1 MESSIEVL
9 QRSPEETG
17 EGRWMSYDEIS
28 YARGIGRESAVKLV
42 KREKWRR
49 VMGNDGTARA
59 LVPLDRLKLARKS
72 SGGHSAE
79 DGQELSRILAEFEA
93 ALAAMREQAEAERQ
107 RANRAEQASAVEA
120 FKAAIAAMREQTE
133 VERHRANRAEQAR
146 AVEAFKAALAAMR
159 EQAEAERHRADRAEQ
174 ARHGLQAELIAE
186 KEARARAE
194 GDSEAQSARADKAEA
209 ALAIERETR
218 LWAEDLLR
226 QAEDGRVAFWSRGL
240 FTRLLVAWMGSRD

>member
-1 MESSIEVL
+1 MESAIEVL
-9 QRSPEETG
+9 RRSPEETG

-28 YARGIGRESAVKLV
+28 NARGIGRESAVKLV

-59 LVPLDRLKLARKS
+59 LVPLDRLKLTRKS
-72 SGGHSAE
+72 SGEHSPE
-79 DGQELSRILAEFEA
+79 DGPELSRILAEFEA

-133 VERHRANRAEQAR
+133 VERHRANRAEQAH
-146 AVEAFKAALAAMR
+146 AVEAFKAALTAMR
-159 EQAEAERHRADRAEQ
+159 EQAEAERERADSLRAE
-174 ARHGLQAELIAE
+174 LMAE

-194 GDSEAQSARADKAEA
+194 GDAGAQSARADKAEA
-209 ALAIERETR
+209 ALAVERETR

-240 FTRLLVAWMGSRD
+240 FTRLFVAWMGSRD